1 VELSD
6 PTLVFLLI
14 TLGLVVI
21 GVEVLTP
28 GGFFPAIAGIV
39 ALVLGVIG
47 FVDIDAAGAGVGLLL
62 VSIAFFIAAAA
73 LRRYTVLSIGGT
85 VFLILSGVFMFD
97 RSTDPTSIPVVV
109 IAGLVLGGFMM
120 FVIERAGKA
129 RSRPVMTGW
138 EELIGMTGEVR
149 SGLDPTGQIFIDGA
163 LWRAELSQEASAAG
177 RVSVGENVRVE
188 SVRGLTLIV
197 TRAMPEEPPV
207 KESDKEGVH
216 P

>member
-1 VELSD
+1 VEISD
-6 PTLVFLLI
+6 PTLVFLLV
-14 TLGLVVI
+14 TVGLVGI

-28 GGFFPAIAGIV
+28 GGVFPALAGIA

-47 FVDIDAAGAGVGLLL
+47 FIEIDAPGGGLGLLL

-73 LRRYTVLSIGGT
+73 LKRYTVLSVFGT

-97 RSTDPTSIPVVV
+97 RDTDPTSIPVVV

-138 EELIGMTGEVR
+138 EELLGMTGEVR
-149 SGLDPTGQIFIDGA
+149 STLNPTGQIFIDGA
-163 LWRAELSQEASAAG
+163 LWKAELDEQATAG
-177 RVSVGENVRVE
+177 GPVAVGESVRVQ
-188 SVRGLTLIV
+188 SVRGLTLLV
-197 TRAMPEEPPV
+197 TRAMPGDPPAQQT
-207 KESDKEGVH
+207 DTEGVTQ
-216 P
+216 